1 MKRTFALFLSFLMAF
16 ALTACGDKND
26 SSDNSDGN
34 AAAAGTIKIKLAT
47 IGPETGTVQAEA
59 EHILMDYIET
69 ASDGAIE
76 VEYFPNS
83 VLGGDLDLAE
93 GLSNGSIQMATLGNS
108 VLTSYSDNFG
118 ILDMPF
124 LFDSSDAALKALNEG
139 ELGAILKESLS
150 GTGIRFSD
158 YWGFGGFR
166 GLSNSVRPVA
176 TPADMSGLKIR
187 VMESPVYITSFT
199 LLGANPTPI
208 SFSELFTALQNKTVD
223 GQDNDPSLTYT
234 CKFYEVQPYYTDL
247 EHVLAVT
254 NMYMSEDWYNDLSDE
269 YKTIIDEA
277 CKRFSDYCTEAG
289 IQSYE
294 DNLQLLADEGVEVTR
309 LTAENRKLFQEAVEP
324 MYDEYIERWGQD
336 IFDAARAYN
345 N

>member
-1 MKRTFALFLSFLMAF
+1 M
-16 ALTACGDKND
+16 
-26 SSDNSDGN
+26 
-34 AAAAGTIKIKLAT
+34 
-47 IGPETGTVQAEA
+47 
-59 EHILMDYIET
+59 
-69 ASDGAIE
+69 
-76 VEYFPNS
+76 
-83 VLGGDLDLAE
+83 
-93 GLSNGSIQMATLGNS
+93 
-108 VLTSYSDNFG
+108 
-118 ILDMPF
+118 
-124 LFDSSDAALKALNEG
+124 
-139 ELGAILKESLS
+139 
-150 GTGIRFSD
+150 
-158 YWGFGGFR
+158 
-166 GLSNSVRPVA
+166 
-176 TPADMSGLKIR
+176 
-187 VMESPVYITSFT
+187 YITSFT

-247 EHVLAVT
+247 EHVLTVT

>member
-1 MKRTFALFLSFLMAF
+1 MKRTFALFLSFLMVF

-139 ELGAILKESLS
+139 ELGAILKSPS
-150 GTGIRFSD
+150 A
-158 YWGFGGFR
+158 
-166 GLSNSVRPVA
+166 VRA
-176 TPADMSGLKIR
+176 SA
-187 VMESPVYITSFT
+187 F
-199 LLGANPTPI
+199 
-208 SFSELFTALQNKTVD
+208 
-223 GQDNDPSLTYT
+223 LTIG
-234 CKFYEVQPYYTDL
+234 D
-247 EHVLAVT
+247 LAV
-254 NMYMSEDWYNDLSDE
+254 S
-269 YKTIIDEA
+269 
-277 CKRFSDYCTEAG
+277 
-289 IQSYE
+289 
-294 DNLQLLADEGVEVTR
+294 ADCPT
-309 LTAENRKLFQEAVEP
+309 LCALWLP
-324 MYDEYIERWGQD
+324 LPI
-336 IFDAARAYN
+336 
-345 N
+345 